1 MTEFHHK
8 EDQGHSVDPPVDTA
22 QDLLNGAS
30 KNKIRKAIL
39 PDRES
44 ASEPMAEM
52 KAEVAS
58 SSPEPAP
65 YERLQQGPITYFRY
79 YFEDAGQPTY
89 LTSPTVD
96 LPTQKRNLMPLYL
109 AGGGVLGATLISG
122 FVIAGLAN
130 NSKAPS
136 QKGTTDSK
144 VKKTPAPKLIQ
155 PQVASPEVVP
165 PSRSSSTKPSQ
176 TTQKTPTKKPA
187 VPTVRSSADSQL
199 QQALMVPQPLPVPQL
214 PIVSVP
220 IAQTVST
227 PLPAPIIQPLARQI
241 TPPAPAPATPTP
253 PAPLAAKPLPVLV
266 ANSSPMP
273 PSSASPALAQPGAS
287 STPAIADARCLS
299 AATTA
304 KDSLAT
310 PGQPPIAV
318 QSALLV
324 AAPENVVMPSATRMS
339 QTEKP
344 AAIKGAI
351 ADSAAQAS
359 SVQDAEKDLQ
369 AFLEIPQRFPSS
381 AGLAVMPLPCQLAQ
395 TATTKQQVAEFK
407 VVRLSPQD
415 YQKRWKLSSNNP
427 QALTP
432 IYGFVDY
439 KQQSVVLLSAKEEKV
454 SKL

>member
-1 MTEFHHK
+1 MTEFHHP
-8 EDQGHSVDPPVDTA
+8 EEQGHSVDPPVNAA
-22 QDLLNGAS
+22 QEMLNGTP
-30 KNKIRKAIL
+30 KDKLRKAIS
-39 PDRES
+39 PDREP
-44 ASEPMAEM
+44 ASEPTREIT
-52 KAEVAS
+52 S
-58 SSPEPAP
+58 SSTEAAP

-89 LTSPTVD
+89 LTSSPVD
-96 LPTQKRNLMPLYL
+96 LPPQKRNMLPLYL

-130 NSKAPS
+130 NAKAPS
-136 QKGTTDSK
+136 QKGATDSK
-144 VKKTPAPKLIQ
+144 VKQTPAPKLIQ

-165 PSRSSSTKPSQ
+165 PSRSSPTKPAQSP
-176 TTQKTPTKKPA
+176 QKTPAKKPA
-187 VPTVRSSADSQL
+187 VPTVRSSADNQI
-199 QQALMVPQPLPVPQL
+199 QQALMVPQPLPVPPL

-220 IAQTVST
+220 IAQTVSI
-227 PLPAPIIQPLARQI
+227 PLPAPIIQPLARQV

-253 PAPLAAKPLPVLV
+253 PAPLAAKSLPVLV

-273 PSSASPALAQPGAS
+273 PSSASPALAQSGTAS
-287 STPAIADARCLS
+287 VAPIADARCLT
-299 AATTA
+299 AASGT
-304 KDSLAT
+304 SLAA
-310 PGQPPIAV
+310 PDQAIAV
-318 QSALLV
+318 QSSMLV
-324 AAPENVVMPSATRMS
+324 SAPENVAMPTANRKS
-339 QTEKP
+339 QADKVAVT
-344 AAIKGAI
+344 GAI